1 MKRKRKQ
8 KQRNTPYSQTAAERE
23 KVRGWFAKLEQVRPE
38 YVRQGRD
45 RAKKWTE
52 EGWGIQCPEC
62 LTHNIDTF
70 LDVLC
75 ILPALPREV
84 RHINIGMDGQA
95 ETTPIGQDVIVEC
108 PTCGHLKWITITHE
122 VPDE

>member
-1 MKRKRKQ
+1 MRVGSVKTKAGVLCCFT
-8 KQRNTPYSQTAAERE
+8 NTPQNHAPAFQRHTAS
-23 KVRGWFAKLEQVRPE
+23 F
-38 YVRQGRD
+38 
-45 RAKKWTE
+45 
-52 EGWGIQCPEC
+52 
-62 LTHNIDTF
+62 
-70 LDVLC
+70 DVLC